1 MPWRLLHT
9 KLKQQQWSRCQHVQP
24 YEVVYRHSTMKT
36 NTLLSSKY
44 MSVDSIISYLRYL
57 CLFGN
62 SVAQHILCCLVVL
75 FVFVLCTFCLSSS
88 CVRFVC
94 SFSGLSILISPSVFS
109 IVYFHCF
116 GDRSRDVYGIE
127 KQYCNLNKQLQKWFN
142 YVYLLVQIAYD

>member
-9 KLKQQQWSRCQHVQP
+9 KLKQQQWSHCQHVQP

-36 NTLLSSKY
+36 LLSSKCLWILSCLIY
-44 MSVDSIISYLRYL
+44 LISV
-57 CLFGN
+57 CLGIVLPN
-62 SVAQHILCCLVVL
+62 TYCVVL
-75 FVFVLCTFCLSSS
+75 LFCLSSS

-94 SFSGLSILISPSVFS
+94 SFSRLSILISPSVFS
-109 IVYFHCF
+109 NVYFHCF

>member
-1 MPWRLLHT
+1 MYVFNCIYVFDNLHLYWYCVVLLF
-9 KLKQQQWSRCQHVQP
+9 
-24 YEVVYRHSTMKT
+24 
-36 NTLLSSKY
+36 
-44 MSVDSIISYLRYL
+44 
-57 CLFGN
+57 CL
-62 SVAQHILCCLVVL
+62 ICLVYVL

-109 IVYFHCF
+109 NVYFHCF

-142 YVYLLVQIAYD
+142 YVYPLEIDTHTCSNVILFLLWCMWTSEIKIKTEKWAFKMTHWHLSK